1 MEIYLVGGAVRDE
14 LLKQEVKDRDWV
26 VVGATPAD
34 LLKQGYKQV
43 GKDFPVF
50 LHPDTKEEHALA
62 RTETKSGKGYGGFIC
77 DFNPSVT
84 LEEDLKRRDLT
95 INAIAKSEEG
105 EIVDPYNGVRDIQL
119 KQLRHVSEAFGE
131 DPLRILRVARFAARY
146 HHLGFSIANE
156 TLQLMTEMC
165 AADVLSE
172 LTAERVWLET
182 QKAIVEPNPEIY
194 FQTLQQCN
202 GTHPWF
208 SPWQEVMKSDS
219 AKKKLSTDLLHCIP
233 PNANNATFLR
243 LTVWSYLFLPAA
255 ANFFKSLKASKD
267 YLQFNK
273 LISQHQSLMLNNTQP
288 NAIEVYTL
296 LKNINGYRQ
305 PEILNLFIQVFELIS
320 QTLKQEHFNYEI
332 LSQAL
337 SNTLKINA
345 DSFIQQGIQGA
356 ELGKAIEEHRIN
368 SINALLT
375 KLAN

>member
-95 INAIAKSEEG
+95 INAIAKSENG
-105 EIVDPYNGVRDIQL
+105 EILDPYNGVHDIQL

-146 HHLGFSIANE
+146 HHLGFTIAAE

-182 QKAIVEPNPEIY
+182 QKAILEPNPEIY

-208 SPWQEVMKSDS
+208 SPMARSCEIRFCETETQHP
-219 AKKKLSTDLLHCIP
+219 TITLH
-233 PNANNATFLR
+233 FSER
-243 LTVWSYLFLPAA
+243 
-255 ANFFKSLKASKD
+255 
-267 YLQFNK
+267 
-273 LISQHQSLMLNNTQP
+273 
-288 NAIEVYTL
+288 E
-296 LKNINGYRQ
+296 
-305 PEILNLFIQVFELIS
+305 
-320 QTLKQEHFNYEI
+320 
-332 LSQAL
+332 
-337 SNTLKINA
+337 
-345 DSFIQQGIQGA
+345 
-356 ELGKAIEEHRIN
+356 
-368 SINALLT
+368 
-375 KLAN
+375 